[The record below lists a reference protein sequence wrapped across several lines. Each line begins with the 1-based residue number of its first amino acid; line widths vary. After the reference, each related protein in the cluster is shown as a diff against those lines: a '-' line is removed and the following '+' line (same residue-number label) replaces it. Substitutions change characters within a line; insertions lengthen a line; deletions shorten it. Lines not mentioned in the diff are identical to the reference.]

1 MMWAHGWLSRQARE
15 PAAFEDVARAAKCQK
30 KGRFRPNTVR
40 EAIQLLGVEGR
51 R

>member
-1 MMWAHGWLSRQARE
+1 MIWAHGWLSRQARE
-15 PAAFEDVARAAKCQK
+15 SAAFEDVARAAKVR
-30 KGRFRPNTVR
+30 KGYFRPNAVR